1 MAKDGGHPGKS
12 LRRRLAEA
20 LDPDLRHEPGLSPAN
35 GVFAL
40 LILASTVMVILET
53 EEPIFLANR
62 AFFWW
67 GERIVGAIFIAEYLV
82 RAWCA
87 QENPQFGRGWR
98 GVFRYVFS
106 IGSLVDLLAIVP
118 SLFLLNGQAT
128 LSLRIFRILRM
139 ARVARLG
146 RLSNAWEHMIK
157 AIAARR
163 EELFLAFAAG
173 LILMLLSS
181 SLLYMVEGPVQPM
194 QFGSIPRAM
203 WWSVITLTTIGY
215 GDAVPVT
222 VFGRILAAFTA
233 LAGIGLIAMP
243 TGIIAAAL
251 SDSVQLRR
259 IAEEQFERDEREKAQ
274 REAEEREA
282 EERRQLEEREAELRR
297 IEERKSGDET
307 DPVT

>member
-1 MAKDGGHPGKS
+1 MAKDGAYKGKT

-35 GVFAL
+35 SLFAI
-40 LILASTVMVILET
+40 LILISTVMVILET
-53 EEPIFLANR
+53 EDTLLDAHR
-62 AFFWW
+62 AFFFW

-98 GVFRYVFS
+98 GLMRYVFS
-106 IGSLVDLLAIVP
+106 IGSIVDLIAILP
-118 SLFLLNGQAT
+118 GLFLLQGQNFLT
-128 LSLRIFRILRM
+128 IRILRIARM

-181 SLLYMVEGPVQPM
+181 TLLYMVEGPVQPM

-215 GDAVPVT
+215 GDAVPIT
-222 VFGRILAAFTA
+222 LPGRILAAFTA

-259 IAEEQFERDEREKAQ
+259 IAEEQFERDERERAE

-282 EERRQLEEREAELRR
+282 EQRKLEEGKTSDDA
-297 IEERKSGDET
+297 